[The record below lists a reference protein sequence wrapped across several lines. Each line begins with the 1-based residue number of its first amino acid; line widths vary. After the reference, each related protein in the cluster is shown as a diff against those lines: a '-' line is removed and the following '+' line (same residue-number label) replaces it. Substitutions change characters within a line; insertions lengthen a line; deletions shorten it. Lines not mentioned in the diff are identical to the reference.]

1 VEKKL
6 RIYVTFESVG
16 KIYVLALKKLPE
28 VAVDRIADGEIVLY
42 K

>member
-1 VEKKL
+1 M
-6 RIYVTFESVG
+6 ISVTLESVG
-16 KIYVLALKKLPE
+16 KIYVLALKEPPE